1 MRKHGRLTVAVSMLI
16 LFAIALS
23 VSASAA
29 VKPTDYS
36 AFGQVHLTGY
46 TGGTV
51 PTVDGVIG
59 DGEYQN
65 VYEQKD
71 GTAGFSYD
79 ADASKAIITNIKFGI
94 TVTDDAIYLGITVT
108 EPNYKPRVG
117 STAGSYMAFSL
128 GFNMGDKFYQSMD
141 RQTITLSITDQNALF
156 KANTV
161 LTYAENG
168 KFNGTDTPKYAGNV
182 IAAAEGKRD
191 DSKGVTVYEVKLLKD
206 KMIEAQK
213 GYDADGNL
221 IADYKPFTEIG
232 NEFYVHYEAIG
243 YNAAGT
249 KGTARF
255 RDILSEDAKSQI
267 RTQDGWVASFAPHI
281 ITFTDKPAETE
292 PETTQAQQTEAVT
305 TQAQT
310 TGGSGSTSPS
320 TGDSTVWIAFGVVAM
335 LAAAAIV
342 IAVRKVRD

>member
-23 VSASAA
+23 VSVSAA

-71 GTAGFSYD
+71 GVAGFSYD

-161 LTYAENG
+161 LTYDASGKYNG
-168 KFNGTDTPKYAGNV
+168 NNKAKYD
-182 IAAAEGKRD
+182 AAVFDGAEGKRD

-320 TGDSTVWIAFGVVAM
+320 TGDSTVWIAFGVVAL